1 MKNDKKFDV
10 SLLKKLMVE
19 LDQTIDAVNVA
30 QASDSKDD
38 LYIALSKSSGIA
50 AGVAQEAVI
59 LISNIYTTMQ
69 ERETIETMPQK
80 QGSIFEIFGS
90 SSPKSGRNKN

>member
-1 MKNDKKFDV
+1 MKNGKKFDI

-19 LDQTIDAVNVA
+19 LDQTINAVNEA
-30 QASDSKDD
+30 QVNDNKDE

-59 LISNIYTTMQ
+59 LISNIYATMQ

-90 SSPKSGRNKN
+90 SSPKGGRNKN

>member
-1 MKNDKKFDV
+1 MKNGKKFDI
-10 SLLKKLMVE
+10 SLLKKVMVE
-19 LDQTIDAVNVA
+19 LDQTINAVNEA
-30 QASDSKDD
+30 QVNDNKDE

-59 LISNIYTTMQ
+59 LISNIYATMQ

-90 SSPKSGRNKN
+90 SSPKGGRNKN